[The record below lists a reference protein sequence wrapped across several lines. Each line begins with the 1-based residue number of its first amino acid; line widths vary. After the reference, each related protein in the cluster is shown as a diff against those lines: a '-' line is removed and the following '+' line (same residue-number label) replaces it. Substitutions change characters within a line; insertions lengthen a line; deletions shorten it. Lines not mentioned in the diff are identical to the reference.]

1 MPLSSYAVC
10 ACVTLCVCACVSSS
24 RPGDV
29 VQLFSNTDED
39 DESGNLVFREN

>member
-1 MPLSSYAVC
+1 MGLSSSVGCVPLCVC
-10 ACVTLCVCACVSSS
+10 ACACVSSS

-29 VQLFSNTDED
+29 VQMLSNTDED